1 MNKKYRLY
9 ILGLLVL
16 LICATGCDKE
26 DYENYKKSIGNGVS
40 CSYAPDGTANKLN
53 SLVRFTIKATAQ
65 DVSINYITDSGSKDY
80 KYIVFKFNGN
90 NEISG
95 IDFNKFHDL
104 GGYTLNYTNFK
115 YTDFF
120 ESYQNSGS
128 CPDIY
133 FPVSASTTQFEV
145 STKSIGTKY
154 YHYMSSSSS
163 RRNGSSSSSNSGN
176 TSTNTGNSGNTST
189 NSGNSGNTSSNM
201 GNSGNTSTNTGN
213 SGNTSTN
220 TGNSG
225 NSSSNS
231 GNNYTVSPHSVCSS
245 SSYRRPVRFIGWIL
259 SIVRIIVPIIIIG
272 FGVFDLYKGMAS
284 FDAEKNTKASLKNLV
299 IRILAG
305 VFIFLLPG
313 IIEFILGM
321 VSTWTSG
328 SGNYNYSNAWACC
341 SECVFDSS
349 CNLDGSSSKYC
360 K

>member
-1 MNKKYRLY
+1 
-9 ILGLLVL
+9 
-16 LICATGCDKE
+16 
-26 DYENYKKSIGNGVS
+26 
-40 CSYAPDGTANKLN
+40 
-53 SLVRFTIKATAQ
+53 
-65 DVSINYITDSGSKDY
+65 
-80 KYIVFKFNGN
+80 
-90 NEISG
+90 
-95 IDFNKFHDL
+95 
-104 GGYTLNYTNFK
+104 
-115 YTDFF
+115 
-120 ESYQNSGS
+120 
-128 CPDIY
+128 
-133 FPVSASTTQFEV
+133 
-145 STKSIGTKY
+145 
-154 YHYMSSSSS
+154 MSV
-163 RRNGSSSSSNSGN
+163 
-176 TSTNTGNSGNTST
+176 ST
-189 NSGNSGNTSSNM
+189 NSGNSGNSSSN
-201 GNSGNTSTNTGN
+201 S
-213 SGNTSTN
+213 
-220 TGNSG
+220 GNSG

-328 SGNYNYSNAWACC
+328 SGNYNYSNAWTCC

>member
-1 MNKKYRLY
+1 MKKKFKSYFL
-9 ILGLLVL
+9 ILLIL

-53 SLVRFTIKATAQ
+53 SLVRFTINATAQ

-104 GGYTLNYTNFK
+104 GGYNLSYASFK
-115 YTDFF
+115 YIDFF

-133 FPVSASTTQFEV
+133 FLVSHNSIQFEV
-145 STKSIGTKY
+145 STKAVGIRD
-154 YHYMSSSSS
+154 YHYMSSSTS
-163 RRNGSSSSSNSGN
+163 RRNGSSSTQNSGTSSSNSGNSSSNSGN
-176 TSTNTGNSGNTST
+176 TSTNP
-189 NSGNSGNTSSNM
+189 GNSGNTSSN
-201 GNSGNTSTNTGN
+201 S
-213 SGNTSTN
+213 
-220 TGNSG
+220 GNSG

-231 GNNYTVSPHSVCSS
+231 GNNYNVSPHSVCSS
-245 SSYRRPVRFIGWIL
+245 SAYRRPVRFIGWIL

-328 SGNYNYSNAWACC
+328 SGDYNYSNAWACC